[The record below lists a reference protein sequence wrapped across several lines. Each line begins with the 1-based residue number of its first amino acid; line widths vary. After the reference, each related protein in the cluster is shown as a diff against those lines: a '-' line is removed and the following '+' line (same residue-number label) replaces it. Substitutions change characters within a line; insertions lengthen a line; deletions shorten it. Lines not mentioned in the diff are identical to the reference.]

1 MMAMAAPSLIGHD
14 GDMGLPP
21 DVDMAEAHAARDLL
35 GGLAAHFGHALH
47 SAGVP
52 VTPERSIRF
61 ARAVTA
67 ADPTTVDEVYWLGRV
82 TLLTDRDQVPV
93 YDRVF
98 NRVFLGFFDVP
109 MDAPSDLAV
118 APPDPSRSSDQSSG
132 SASGETAID
141 PGGHAT
147 ASTPGSSSDEVD
159 DDQDPNRLA
168 AVSVTER
175 LSERDF
181 SECTEDELSLIR
193 RLIDR
198 LPFVPPPRTGR
209 RLRRHARGRRLDMRA
224 TLRRSHRTA
233 GDPVDLV
240 QRRRTERPR
249 RVVLIADVSGSMEPY
264 ARIYLH
270 LMRGAV
276 QALGAEAF
284 VFATRLTRLTRAL
297 VVTDPDTAY
306 RQALDSAPDWAG
318 GTRIG
323 RALATFLDEH
333 GRRGMARGA
342 VVVIVSDGWEVESPE
357 LVGTSMERLSRLAHH
372 VIWVNPRKAA
382 DSYEPLVGG
391 MAAALPFVDTFVSG
405 HSLQALE
412 EVMAAI
418 SAARERSSA
427 SVDRTRVSA

>member
-1 MMAMAAPSLIGHD
+1 MGGERIAEDLPVERSAA
-14 GDMGLPP
+14 
-21 DVDMAEAHAARDLL
+21 DLL
-35 GGLAAHFGHALH
+35 GGVAARFGHALH

-61 ARAVTA
+61 ATAVAA
-67 ADPTTVDEVYWLGRV
+67 ADPSTSDDVYWLGRV
-82 TLLTDRDQVPV
+82 TLLTDREQVPV

-98 NRVFLGFFDVP
+98 NRIFLGFFDVP
-109 MDAPSDLAV
+109 TDAPSDVSLT
-118 APPDPSRSSDQSSG
+118 PPDPSRSSDQSSG
-132 SASGETAID
+132 SQSGQTAVD

-147 ASTPGSSSDEVD
+147 ASTPGSSSDEAD
-159 DDQDPNRLA
+159 DEHDPNRLA
-168 AVSVTER
+168 AVSGTER
-175 LSERDF
+175 LAERSF

-209 RLRRHARGRRLDMRA
+209 RLRRHARGRRLDMRG

-233 GDPVDLV
+233 GDPVELV
-240 QRRRTERPR
+240 RRKRTERPR

-276 QALGAEAF
+276 LALGTEAF

-306 RQALDSAPDWAG
+306 RRALDSAPDWAG

-323 RALATFLDEH
+323 CALATFLDEH

-382 DSYEPLVGG
+382 ESYEPLVGG

-405 HSLQALE
+405 HSLRALE

-418 SAARERSSA
+418 SAARDRSSE
-427 SVDRTRVSA
+427 STRHTRVSI